1 MADSTL
7 TRRRLMGDA
16 ARAGAALA
24 TLGVLPAATACP
36 ARAAAAVPAQAPAFY
51 RFKVGAFTVTTFS
64 DGNLVLPSPTI
75 FATNAPEA
83 EVKALLEANLLP
95 TDRALAQANVTLVDT
110 GDRRILFDVGSGA
123 GFQPTAGQ
131 LAANLAAAGVDPA
144 SIGTVVITHAHPD
157 HCWGILDEQGAV
169 RFPKAEFVISEPDW
183 AFWMK
188 QGRADEVPEPMRPF
202 VLGAQ
207 RNLGAVAEKTR
218 PIKPGDPIIP
228 GIGTIAAPGHTPGHI
243 AVHVASEG
251 ESVLLSADCFN
262 HPVVSLANPAW
273 QFAFDMDP
281 GAAVATRQRVLDM
294 AVADRLWVVGYHMP
308 WPGLGQVAHAGS
320 GYRWLPATFTWQL

>member
-24 TLGVLPAATACP
+24 TLGVLPAATARP

-123 GFQPTAGQ
+123 GFQPTAGR

-218 PIKPGDPIIP
+218 RTASTTRWCRSPTRPGSSPSTWTRVPPWRRANGSSTWRWPTGCGWSATTCP
-228 GIGTIAAPGHTPGHI
+228 G
-243 AVHVASEG
+243 
-251 ESVLLSADCFN
+251 
-262 HPVVSLANPAW
+262 PAW
-273 QFAFDMDP
+273 ARSP
-281 GAAVATRQRVLDM
+281 APAVAIAGCRRRSPGSSERQGRRGCQTFRASSSMLPPS
-294 AVADRLWVVGYHMP
+294 MP
-308 WPGLGQVAHAGS
+308 RIAGS
-320 GYRWLPATFTWQL
+320 P